1 MSAES
6 DLAGLYEPVGDDM
19 WNEQIKWQP
28 IPIHT
33 IPEKT
38 DSVRCSII
46 QFRYYNNILYSLT
59 DTRSQG
65 ALSRLRLLLLPADC
79 LV

>member
-6 DLAGLYEPVGDDM
+6 DLAGLYEPVGDDV

-33 IPEKT
+33 IPEKR
-38 DSVRCSII
+38 DEVRCAVY
-46 QFRYYNNILYSLT
+46 QFRNYNNILYSLI